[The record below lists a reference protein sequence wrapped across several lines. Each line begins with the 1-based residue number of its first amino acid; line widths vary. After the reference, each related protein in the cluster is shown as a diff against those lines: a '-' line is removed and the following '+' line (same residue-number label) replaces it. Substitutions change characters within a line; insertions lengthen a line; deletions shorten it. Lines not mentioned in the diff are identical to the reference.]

1 MNVNGFIKKHSS
13 QLRTISEI
21 VGGGL
26 IIYFT
31 ASGTVKAVRKVDA
44 YKAETGRD
52 DLSTKELFQLCWKCY
67 VPAATALASTVT
79 VSAVSEHIT
88 RNAHKEQIKGLET
101 AYNLVKSTAQLYS
114 EKVAE
119 TIGEEKE
126 AAIKEEVKKERS
138 EMIKN
143 NPSMFLA
150 SSNDRVL
157 CVDSFGREFETTVA
171 MIENA
176 RNKANEVMI
185 KCDYISLNDFYG
197 FLGLSTTKMG
207 DDLGW
212 NTFSTG
218 LIEIAYDATL
228 VNGRPALSIGYYV
241 EPRPDYSKFS

>member
-44 YKAETGRD
+44 YKKETGRD

-101 AYNLVKSTAQLYS
+101 AYNLVKRYQLDIYENFHYVINYGRELYS
-114 EKVAE
+114 
-119 TIGEEKE
+119 
-126 AAIKEEVKKERS
+126 
-138 EMIKN
+138 
-143 NPSMFLA
+143 
-150 SSNDRVL
+150 
-157 CVDSFGREFETTVA
+157 
-171 MIENA
+171 
-176 RNKANEVMI
+176 
-185 KCDYISLNDFYG
+185 
-197 FLGLSTTKMG
+197 KME
-207 DDLGW
+207 
-212 NTFSTG
+212 
-218 LIEIAYDATL
+218 LI
-228 VNGRPALSIGYYV
+228 V
-241 EPRPDYSKFS
+241 